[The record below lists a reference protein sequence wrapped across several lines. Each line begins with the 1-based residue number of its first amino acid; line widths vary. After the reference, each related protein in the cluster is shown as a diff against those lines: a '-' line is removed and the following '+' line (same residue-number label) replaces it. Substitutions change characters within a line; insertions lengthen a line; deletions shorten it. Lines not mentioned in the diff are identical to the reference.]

1 MKLFGGGKATKDEA
15 KPAAKDEEAGYFDS
29 PTETVSLT
37 GPPPKGPP
45 PPPPREEPPLTVDY
59 GINAA
64 IQLMRSLPVDQN
76 PELVVTVIKTTLES
90 LRVKV
95 QDIIADASRKQ
106 ADLEKRVDTLTKE
119 IGDFEKEIAQRRE
132 EIARLEADHKET
144 TSVKARLELAEKA
157 QKAAAAAAGKKP
169 AAEAKAKTGSA
180 T

>member
-1 MKLFGGGKATKDEA
+1 MKLFGGGKSLKDEA
-15 KPAAKDEEAGYFDS
+15 KGGAAKDEEAGYFDS
-29 PTETVSLT
+29 PTETVSLS
-37 GPPPKGPP
+37 GPPPKAPP

-95 QDIIADASRKQ
+95 PDIIADATRKQ
-106 ADLEKRVDTLTKE
+106 ADLEGRVQTLSKE
-119 IGDFEKEIAQRRE
+119 IADFEREIAQRRE

-144 TSVKARLELAEKA
+144 SSVKARLEMAEKMGATRPQA
-157 QKAAAAAAGKKP
+157 Q
-169 AAEAKAKTGSA
+169 AKTGS
-180 T
+180 

>member
-1 MKLFGGGKATKDEA
+1 MKLFGGGKSTKEEA
-15 KPAAKDEEAGYFDS
+15 KPKDEEAGYFDS
-29 PTETVSLT
+29 PTETVSLNA
-37 GPPPKGPP
+37 PPPRAAAPP
-45 PPPPREEPPLTVDY
+45 APPREEPPASLDY

-95 QDIIADASRKQ
+95 PEIIADASRKQ
-106 ADLEKRVDTLTKE
+106 ADLEKRVETLTKE
-119 IGDFEKEIAQRRE
+119 ITDFEKEIAQRRE

-144 TSVKARLELAEKA
+144 SSVKARLEMAEKMST
-157 QKAAAAAAGKKP
+157 QKQAP
-169 AAEAKAKTGSA
+169 AKTG